1 MLLLLLLL
9 LLMLLLL
16 VLPLRK
22 TKTNALLPVTSS
34 IHWHMPIR
42 AYLAFG
48 NRFNPSVNQR
58 RWNHRRVAQT
68 LKHSD
73 AQRMT

>member
-1 MLLLLLLL
+1 MRMLLL

-22 TKTNALLPVTSS
+22 TKTNALVPITSS
-34 IHWHMPIR
+34 IHWYMPLR

-48 NRFNPSVNQR
+48 NRLNPSVNQR
-58 RWNHRRVAQT
+58 RWKHRRVAET

-73 AQRMT
+73 TQRMM

>member
-1 MLLLLLLL
+1 MLLL

-22 TKTNALLPVTSS
+22 TKTNALVPITSS
-34 IHWHMPIR
+34 IHWHMPLR

-48 NRFNPSVNQR
+48 NRLNPSVDQR
-58 RWNHRRVAQT
+58 
-68 LKHSD
+68 
-73 AQRMT
+73 

>member
-1 MLLLLLLL
+1 MRMLLL

-16 VLPLRK
+16 VLRK
-22 TKTNALLPVTSS
+22 TKTNALVPITSS
-34 IHWHMPIR
+34 IHWHMPLR

-48 NRFNPSVNQR
+48 NRLNPSVDQR
-58 RWNHRRVAQT
+58 RWKHRRVAQT

-73 AQRMT
+73 THEA

>member
-1 MLLLLLLL
+1 MRMLLLLV
-9 LLMLLLL
+9 LLLL

-22 TKTNALLPVTSS
+22 TKTNALVPITSS
-34 IHWHMPIR
+34 IHWHWYMPLR

-48 NRFNPSVNQR
+48 NRLNPSVNQR
-58 RWNHRRVAQT
+58 RWKHRRVAET

-73 AQRMT
+73 TQRMM